1 MDRILIDPAQIL
13 LDLNK
18 ITTDL
23 AQISIDLAKILLD
36 LRERERERERD
47 EENGNY
53 QWDFS
58 VDLVFIGFQTSNP
71 PLNPLTSIVD
81 ARDLPPTA
89 FLLGSSWFQSGGI
102 ELEKLVNA
110 QFALDSLN

>member
-23 AQISIDLAKILLD
+23 AQISTDLAKILLD
-36 LRERERERERD
+36 LRERERD

-53 QWDFS
+53 QWDLS
-58 VDLVFIGFQTSNP
+58 VGLVFIGFQTSPP